1 MSLTLNMTAGNDKDI
16 IWFVKIED
24 GTNTYYF
31 STQDITLD
39 STWDGQVMDIETNHN
54 SLDLIDQTINFE
66 GGGSIGEIGSASF
79 GITRYNA
86 NALTDG
92 FFNEFYPATSGKVLT
107 YANVSIGIAWTGA
120 TADSDITWFSNLYID
135 SYSSSFTKITVR
147 CSEYSVL
154 ESVEIPYYEI
164 QTDFDNGMSYFPD
177 APKENFGISI
187 PIIYGDFSIYI
198 DDFELFKPMVF
209 PTICADRYSLKY
221 ICASHKLETEYL
233 EESGSSVLYQYLSG
247 LKTYMIMTCANG
259 SATNTNNIAFANCFD
274 TFISGDNIIYGRIN
288 IQLSIPGIYNQL
300 TDFYNGVDDS
310 STTETEITA
319 ENPGSKS
326 IAVKIDGGADNPGQL
341 SRVVNSIILRV
352 TVADVG
358 VSSFFQ
364 MGYFNKEYN
373 SGAGN
378 LSTGT
383 TYTASVGDY
392 DYDLSNDFSA
402 REDSDKPW
410 TIDELINYE
419 YILFTVDGNSI
430 TVSNLYLLIDNIVV
444 ADPRSIVGRVGQY
457 SRIGQYRNDQGKR
470 IRPR

>member
-1 MSLTLNMTAGNDKDI
+1 MT
-16 IWFVKIED
+16 V
-24 GTNTYYF
+24 
-31 STQDITLD
+31 
-39 STWDGQVMDIETNHN
+39 
-54 SLDLIDQTINFE
+54 
-66 GGGSIGEIGSASF
+66 
-79 GITRYNA
+79 
-86 NALTDG
+86 
-92 FFNEFYPATSGKVLT
+92 
-107 YANVSIGIAWTGA
+107 
-120 TADSDITWFSNLYID
+120 
-135 SYSSSFTKITVR
+135 
-147 CSEYSVL
+147 
-154 ESVEIPYYEI
+154 
-164 QTDFDNGMSYFPD
+164 
-177 APKENFGISI
+177 
-187 PIIYGDFSIYI
+187 
-198 DDFELFKPMVF
+198 
-209 PTICADRYSLKY
+209 
-221 ICASHKLETEYL
+221 
-233 EESGSSVLYQYLSG
+233 
-247 LKTYMIMTCANG
+247 
-259 SATNTNNIAFANCFD
+259 
-274 TFISGDNIIYGRIN
+274 
-288 IQLSIPGIYNQL
+288 
-300 TDFYNGVDDS
+300 
-310 STTETEITA
+310 TTESEITA

-383 TYTASVGDY
+383 TYTASPGDY

-444 ADPRSIVGRVGQY
+444 ADPRSIVGRAGQY